1 MNILNNKADKLFDDL
16 LLIPFMV
23 ITAISLI
30 FIYSS
35 SNVIAYADYGNPY
48 FFLQRQVIALSIS
61 LIVGTI
67 FLFIPISFY
76 RENSIILLLLSAFL
90 LLIVLIPGLG
100 QEVNGSRRWLPVG
113 PINIQPSEIAKIFLP
128 IYLCSY
134 CLRRKEQLESTLRG
148 FLKPIIVTT
157 ILGLLLFLEPDY
169 GSTVIVFAIS
179 IMILFIGGAK
189 VSQLALL
196 AIIFIIFL
204 SVAISFSPERLERV
218 LSFANPWDDQ
228 RNSDY
233 QLINALIASIQ
244 GGIFGL
250 GVGESTQKYFFLPE
264 AHTDFIFSIF
274 LEETGLFG
282 MSILFICYF
291 LILWRLFKL
300 AELSNKKNFFL
311 NSLIITSFA
320 LIFFIQT
327 ALNIFV
333 NLGIVP
339 TKGLTLPFISYGRSS
354 VIMNFI
360 ALAITLRA
368 SWEFRNNI
376 K

>member
-1 MNILNNKADKLFDDL
+1 MNNKADKLFDDL